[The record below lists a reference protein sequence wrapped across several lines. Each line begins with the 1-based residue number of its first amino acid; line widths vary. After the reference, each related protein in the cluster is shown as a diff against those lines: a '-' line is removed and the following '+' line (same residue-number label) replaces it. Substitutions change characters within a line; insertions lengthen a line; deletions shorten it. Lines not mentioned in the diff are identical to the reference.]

1 MKSREKHNS
10 SLIDEP
16 DKNEVDEVE
25 EEEEK
30 HIISQSRKNTEK
42 EEKTGFQSIWKT
54 TNSRTWTGREPQE
67 SLSRKLAL
75 GELHLY
81 KWLESYAVISCRV
94 GVKPK
99 KRVSSKF
106 DENIM
111 GEYSWQV

>member
-42 EEKTGFQSIWKT
+42 EEKTGFQSI
-54 TNSRTWTGREPQE
+54 
-67 SLSRKLAL
+67 
-75 GELHLY
+75 
-81 KWLESYAVISCRV
+81 
-94 GVKPK
+94 
-99 KRVSSKF
+99 
-106 DENIM
+106 
-111 GEYSWQV
+111 